1 MLPCDIL
8 FRCECY
14 LQNVVQKSQ
23 SQKKYDNKVA
33 SISAPYNISNNNK
46 NLQESNKVPKIDQQL
61 RLEFFSKKKT
71 LRLE

>member
-1 MLPCDIL
+1 MVFYDAALWHTL
-8 FRCECY
+8 QMWVLH

-61 RLEFFSKKKT
+61 RLE
-71 LRLE
+71 